1 MRLDRRLQFYR
12 ATLVDD
18 GYQQSEVFAPI
29 GTGEPAQ
36 RADLTTRERMAA
48 QQVQADITTRFTVRS
63 TAFTRNITARD
74 KIVCEGDT
82 FDIEGIRQIDRK
94 RWLEITANARDDLI
108 IVSAESFS
116 DDFSLE
122 FA

>member
-1 MRLDRRLQFYR
+1 MRFD
-12 ATLVDD
+12 V
-18 GYQQSEVFAPI
+18 
-29 GTGEPAQ
+29 
-36 RADLTTRERMAA
+36 TTRERMTA

-82 FDIEGIRQIDRK
+82 FDIQGIRQLDRK
-94 RWLEITANARDDLI
+94 RWLEITASARDDLI
-108 IVSAESFS
+108 IVEPEVFS
-116 DDFSLE
+116 DEFSLE